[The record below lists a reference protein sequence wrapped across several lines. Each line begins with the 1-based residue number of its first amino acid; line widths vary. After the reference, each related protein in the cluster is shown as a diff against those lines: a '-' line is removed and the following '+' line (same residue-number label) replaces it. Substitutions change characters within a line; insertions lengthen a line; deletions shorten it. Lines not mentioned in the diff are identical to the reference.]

1 MPRVHEKS
9 DDVFLSI
16 VGRRLA
22 ELRVAAN
29 LTQAELGSA
38 AGVSKSTIE
47 RLESGKSVQITS
59 FLRYARALG
68 ALDQIESL
76 ILHELSSPKP
86 KRPPSGRHRAKIGK
100 G

>member
-1 MPRVHEKS
+1 MPRIHEEA
-9 DDVFLSI
+9 DDLFLSV

-29 LTQAELGSA
+29 ITQAELCAA

-68 ALDQIESL
+68 ALDQLESV
-76 ILHELSSPKP
+76 ILNELTSPKR
-86 KRPPSGRHRAKIGK
+86 KRAASGRHRAKIGY